1 MRNINL
7 LDSETINKIAAGE
20 VVERPASV
28 VKELVENSIDAGAG
42 AITVEIREGGIGMIR
57 VTDNGSGI
65 DAEDIDTAFA
75 RHATSKIRS
84 AEDLLTIGSLGF
96 RGEALS
102 SIAAVSQV
110 ELITK
115 TREQPTGIRYLSD
128 GGQTR
133 EKTEIGCPD
142 GTTIIVRNLF
152 FNTPARRKFLKSPQT
167 EAGYTS
173 DLVSRLALSHPEIS
187 FQYIQNGQVRLYT
200 SGNGNLKD
208 IVYNVFGRDV
218 TMHLLPVD
226 LQTQDLKLTG
236 FIGKPILSRGNRSWE
251 NYFINDRYIKS
262 VTVTK
267 AIEDAY
273 KTFVMIHKFPFTAL
287 HISMDQELLDV
298 NVHPRKMEL
307 RFHQNEAIYQQLFT
321 AIRSVLEQRELIPSA
336 RLSEKEKPQTQSQ
349 KGPEPFELQR
359 LATYGQKNSSGSSF
373 VRDRQPNYQSR
384 PDTESKR
391 PAAQNRRDA
400 VTEKPALQVPVDPE
414 TKQPAKN
421 DIPADTKQ
429 AQSPVPAAVQPPK
442 QESMQPV
449 RGKQMTFFEDDRSDA
464 PKASAN
470 IRVIGQIYD
479 TYWMFEY
486 DGKLMIMDQH
496 AAHEKVLFERFRK
509 EWESSKVASQML
521 APPVIVTLTPQE
533 IGIFQK
539 YEEYFKELGF
549 ESESFGG
556 NEYALYAVPL
566 QLFGMSPG
574 DMFIEILDYLTE
586 ESKSLEGSTITWRIA
601 TMACKAA
608 VKGGERLSLSEVK
621 TLIEDLFKADHP
633 YTCPHGRPTMIHF
646 SRYELDKKF
655 KRIQN

>member
-28 VKELVENSIDAGAG
+28 VKELVENAIDAGAG
-42 AITVEIREGGIGMIR
+42 AVTVEIRDGGISMIR
-57 VTDNGSGI
+57 VTDNGCGI
-65 DAEDIDTAFA
+65 DADDIDFAFA

-102 SIAAVSQV
+102 SITAVSQV
-110 ELITK
+110 EMITK
-115 TREQPTGIRYLSD
+115 TREQLTGIRYLSN
-128 GGQTR
+128 GGETA

-152 FNTPARRKFLKSPQT
+152 YNTPARRKFLKSAQT
-167 EAGYTS
+167 EAGYTA
-173 DLVSRLALSHPEIS
+173 DLVSRLALSHPEVS
-187 FQYIQNGQVRLYT
+187 FQYIQNGQVRLHT

-208 IVYNVFGRDV
+208 IIYNVFGRDV
-218 TMHLLPVD
+218 TMHLMPVD
-226 LQTQDLKLTG
+226 IRTEDLQLSG

-273 KTFVMIHKFPFTAL
+273 KTFVMIHKFPFTTL
-287 HISMDQELLDV
+287 HITLDPELLDV

-307 RFHQNEAIYQQLFT
+307 RFNRNEAIYQQIFT
-321 AIRSVLEQRELIPSA
+321 AIRAVLEQRELTPSA
-336 RLSEKEKPQTQSQ
+336 SLNEKEKTEKPVQ

-359 LATYGQKNSSGSSF
+359 LASYGQKSISAVHDRTPGYQKSQGSDY
-373 VRDRQPNYQSR
+373 RKQ
-384 PDTESKR
+384 TETT
-391 PAAQNRRDA
+391 PAAAQNRQDTPQKA
-400 VTEKPALQVPVDPE
+400 QSAAIPAEKPPVQE
-414 TKQPAKN
+414 
-421 DIPADTKQ
+421 
-429 AQSPVPAAVQPPK
+429 AA
-442 QESMQPV
+442 QPV
-449 RGKQMTFFEDDRSDA
+449 RGRQMSLFEGERPVTSETPD
-464 PKASAN
+464 
-470 IRVIGQIYD
+470 IRVIGQVYD

-486 DGKLMIMDQH
+486 EDKLMIMDQH

-509 EWESSKVASQML
+509 EWENSKVASQML
-521 APPVIVTLTPQE
+521 APPVIITLTPQE
-533 IGIFQK
+533 ISMYQK

-549 ESESFGG
+549 ESEPFGG

-566 QLFGMSPG
+566 QLFGMTPG
-574 DMFIEILDYLTE
+574 AMFIEILDYLTE
-586 ESKSLEGSTITWRIA
+586 ESKNLEGSAITWRIA

-608 VKGGERLSLSEVK
+608 VKGGEKLSLSEVR
-621 TLIEDLFKADHP
+621 TLITDLLKADHP

>member
-1 MRNINL
+1 MRNITL

-28 VKELVENSIDAGAG
+28 VKELVENAIDAGSG
-42 AITVEIREGGIGMIR
+42 AVTVEIRDGGIGMIR
-57 VTDNGSGI
+57 VTDNGCGI
-65 DAEDIDTAFA
+65 DADDIDFAFA

-110 ELITK
+110 EMITK
-115 TREQPTGIRYLSD
+115 TREQLTGIRYLCD
-128 GGQTR
+128 GGENA

-152 FNTPARRKFLKSPQT
+152 YNTPARRKFLKSAQT
-167 EAGYTS
+167 EAGYTA
-173 DLVSRLALSHPEIS
+173 DLVSRLALSHPEVS
-187 FQYIQNGQVRLYT
+187 FQYIQNGQVRLHT

-208 IVYNVFGRDV
+208 IIYNVFGRDV
-218 TMHLLPVD
+218 TMHLMPVD
-226 LQTQDLKLTG
+226 IRTEDLQLSG

-287 HISMDQELLDV
+287 HITLDPELLDV

-307 RFHQNEAIYQQLFT
+307 RFNRNEAIYQQIFN
-321 AIRSVLEQRELIPSA
+321 AIRAVLEQRELTPSA
-336 RLSEKEKPQTQSQ
+336 SLDEKENTEKPVG

-359 LATYGQKNSSGSSF
+359 LASYGQKSVSAVHDRTPAYQKSQGSDYRKPS
-373 VRDRQPNYQSR
+373 V
-384 PDTESKR
+384 
-391 PAAQNRRDA
+391 PAD
-400 VTEKPALQVPVDPE
+400 KPAIQ
-414 TKQPAKN
+414 KAPA
-421 DIPADTKQ
+421 
-429 AQSPVPAAVQPPK
+429 
-442 QESMQPV
+442 PV
-449 RGKQMTFFEDDRSDA
+449 RGRQMTLFEDKRQPVSETTD
-464 PKASAN
+464 

-486 DGKLMIMDQH
+486 EDKLMIMDQH

-509 EWESSKVASQML
+509 EWENSKVASQML
-521 APPVIVTLTPQE
+521 APPVIITLTPQE
-533 IGIFQK
+533 ISIYQK
-539 YEEYFKELGF
+539 YESYFKELGF
-549 ESESFGG
+549 ESEPFGG

-566 QLFGMSPG
+566 QLFGMTPG
-574 DMFIEILDYLTE
+574 AMFIEILDYLTE
-586 ESKSLEGSTITWRIA
+586 ESKNLEGSAITWRIA

-608 VKGGERLSLSEVK
+608 VKGGEKLSLSEVR
-621 TLIEDLFKADHP
+621 TLITDLLKADHP

>member
-28 VKELVENSIDAGAG
+28 VKELVENAIDAGAG
-42 AITVEIREGGIGMIR
+42 AVTVEIRDGGISMIR
-57 VTDNGSGI
+57 VTDNGCGI
-65 DAEDIDTAFA
+65 DADDIDFAFA

-110 ELITK
+110 EMITK
-115 TREQPTGIRYLSD
+115 TREQLTGIRYISN
-128 GGQTR
+128 GGEIA

-152 FNTPARRKFLKSPQT
+152 YNTPARRKFLKSAQT
-167 EAGYTS
+167 EAGYTA
-173 DLVSRLALSHPEIS
+173 DLVSRLALSHPEVS
-187 FQYIQNGQVRLYT
+187 FQYIQNGQVRLHT

-208 IVYNVFGRDV
+208 IIYNVFGRDV
-218 TMHLLPVD
+218 TMHLMPVD
-226 LQTQDLKLTG
+226 VRTEDLLLSG

-251 NYFINDRYIKS
+251 NYFINERYIKS

-287 HISMDQELLDV
+287 HITLDPELLDV

-307 RFHQNEAIYQQLFT
+307 RFNRNESIYQQIFT
-321 AIRSVLEQRELIPSA
+321 AIRSVLEQRELTPSA
-336 RLSEKEKPQTQSQ
+336 SLNEKENIEKPVQ
-349 KGPEPFELQR
+349 KVPEPFELQR
-359 LATYGQKNSSGSSF
+359 LASYGQKNISAVHDKTSAYQKSQGSDYKKQAGTAPAAVIHNSQAIPPKPQTAS
-373 VRDRQPNYQSR
+373 VPADKPSIQEPPAPIKGRQMSLF
-384 PDTESKR
+384 EEKR
-391 PAAQNRRDA
+391 PA
-400 VTEKPALQVPVDPE
+400 VSE
-414 TKQPAKN
+414 T
-421 DIPADTKQ
+421 AD
-429 AQSPVPAAVQPPK
+429 
-442 QESMQPV
+442 
-449 RGKQMTFFEDDRSDA
+449 
-464 PKASAN
+464 

-486 DGKLMIMDQH
+486 DDKLMIMDQH

-521 APPVIVTLTPQE
+521 APPVIITLTPQE
-533 IGIFQK
+533 ISMYQK

-549 ESESFGG
+549 ESEPFGG

-566 QLFGMSPG
+566 QLFGMTPG
-574 DMFIEILDYLTE
+574 AMFIEILDYLTE
-586 ESKSLEGSTITWRIA
+586 ESKNLEGSAITWRIA

-608 VKGGERLSLSEVK
+608 VKGGEKLSLSEVR
-621 TLIEDLFKADHP
+621 TLITDLLKADHP

>member
-28 VKELVENSIDAGAG
+28 VKELVENSIDAGSG
-42 AITVEIREGGIGMIR
+42 AITVEIRDGGIGMIR

-115 TREQPTGIRYLSD
+115 TREQLTGIRYLCD
-128 GGQTR
+128 GGEPR

-152 FNTPARRKFLKSPQT
+152 YNTPARRKFLKSPQT

-187 FQYIQNGQVRLYT
+187 FQYIQNGQVRLHT

-226 LQTQDLKLTG
+226 IQTQDLKLTG

-307 RFHQNEAIYQQLFT
+307 RFHQNEAIYQQLFS
-321 AIRSVLEQRELIPSA
+321 AIRSVLEQRELTPSA
-336 RLSEKEKPQTQSQ
+336 SLTEEEKTEKHAE
-349 KGPEPFELQR
+349 KGPEPFELQW
-359 LATYGQKNSSGSSF
+359 LAAYGQKSSSI
-373 VRDRQPNYQSR
+373 VRDKQPAYQG
-384 PDTESKR
+384 
-391 PAAQNRRDA
+391 RRDA
-400 VTEKPALQVPVDPE
+400 EVK
-414 TKQPAKN
+414 
-421 DIPADTKQ
+421 
-429 AQSPVPAAVQPPK
+429 QPPK
-442 QESMQPV
+442 QESPQPI
-449 RGKQMTFFEDDRSDA
+449 RGKQMTFFDDKRSET
-464 PKASAN
+464 PKTSAN

-486 DGKLMIMDQH
+486 DDKLMIMDQH

-509 EWESSKVASQML
+509 EWETSKVASQML

-533 IGIFQK
+533 ISIYQK

-586 ESKSLEGSTITWRIA
+586 ESKSLEGSAITWRIA

-608 VKGGERLSLSEVK
+608 VKGGEKLSLSEVK
-621 TLIEDLFKADHP
+621 TLIEDLFQADHP